1 MDMDCVCRYVRL
13 KISAAFHAA
22 DSGEESGMGRWRLR
36 AAVIALAMGLPGIA
50 ARADSAR
57 HFSFAYDQP
66 HSTGYGIAAD
76 LFNSKL
82 MEMSHGS
89 MAIDQFPGA
98 QLGQEP
104 QMLQKI
110 RTGDIDFMISST
122 ANAAT
127 VAPESGVLSIHY
139 LFRSEDQLIKAIA
152 DPRLIAA
159 VREMFDATVK
169 DGHVLA
175 LATLG
180 LRDLYGKRP
189 VASVDDLKGYKV
201 RVQATPTEDTLFPA
215 YGAQTVH
222 MPFGSVYTSLQTGV
236 VDFAENGVNV
246 YDSNKHYEV
255 APVLSMTEHE
265 ANNSVIWVSD
275 KLWASLTDE
284 QKGWVQAAAAEV
296 GSKQPAQAIALEH
309 KSLAKLQKLGVKVV
323 TDVDKASFIKIAEPL
338 QDKLAKRPRPARR
351 KDPAGLPLDRIGD
364 GRARRPRPRRR
375 SPPEVAGAGPA
386 RARADAALRRVPG
399 RLHLDDAA

>member
-1 MDMDCVCRYVRL
+1 MRRER
-13 KISAAFHAA
+13 
-22 DSGEESGMGRWRLR
+22 EEKQMGRWRLC
-36 AAVIALAMGLPGIA
+36 APAIAVAMGVLAGMA
-50 ARADSAR
+50 ARADQTR

-76 LFNSKL
+76 LFNGKL
-82 MEMSHGS
+82 MELSQGS

-152 DPRLIAA
+152 DPRLITA

-189 VASVDDLKGYKV
+189 VTSVGDLKGFKV

-215 YGAQTVH
+215 YGAQTIH

-265 ANNSVIWVSD
+265 ANNSVVWVSD
-275 KLWASLTDE
+275 KLWSSLSDE
-284 QKGWVQAAAAEV
+284 QKGWVREAAAEV

-309 KSLAKLQKLGVKVV
+309 KSLVKLQKLGVKVI

-338 QDKLAKRPRPARR
+338 QDKLAKSLGPHAE
-351 KDPAGLPLDRIGD
+351 KILQVC
-364 GRARRPRPRRR
+364 R
-375 SPPEVAGAGPA
+375 SIE
-386 RARADAALRRVPG
+386 
-399 RLHLDDAA
+399 

>member
-1 MDMDCVCRYVRL
+1 
-13 KISAAFHAA
+13 
-22 DSGEESGMGRWRLR
+22 MGRGRLC
-36 AAVIALAMGLPGIA
+36 AAIIAVTMGGLTGIA

-66 HSTGYGIAAD
+66 HSTGYGVAAD
-76 LFNSKL
+76 IFNGKL
-82 MEMSHGS
+82 TEMSHGS
-89 MAIDQFPGA
+89 MMIDQFPGA

-139 LFRSEDQLIKAIA
+139 LFHSEDQLIKAIA

-159 VREMFDATVK
+159 VREMFDASVK

-189 VASVDDLKGYKV
+189 VASVGDLKGFKV

-215 YGAQTVH
+215 YGTQAVH

-265 ANNSVIWVSD
+265 ANNSVIWISD

-284 QKGWVQAAAAEV
+284 QKNWVQAAAVEV
-296 GSKQPAQAIALEH
+296 GSKQPAQAVALEH

-323 TDVDKASFIKIAEPL
+323 ANVDKASFIKIAEPL
-338 QDKLAKRPRPARR
+338 QDKLAKDLGPHAE
-351 KDPAGLPLDRIGD
+351 KILQVC
-364 GRARRPRPRRR
+364 R
-375 SPPEVAGAGPA
+375 SIE
-386 RARADAALRRVPG
+386 
-399 RLHLDDAA
+399 

>member
-1 MDMDCVCRYVRL
+1 
-13 KISAAFHAA
+13 
-22 DSGEESGMGRWRLR
+22 
-36 AAVIALAMGLPGIA
+36 
-50 ARADSAR
+50 
-57 HFSFAYDQP
+57 
-66 HSTGYGIAAD
+66 
-76 LFNSKL
+76 
-82 MEMSHGS
+82 
-89 MAIDQFPGA
+89 
-98 QLGQEP
+98 
-104 QMLQKI
+104 
-110 RTGDIDFMISST
+110 MISST

-127 VAPESGVLSIHY
+127 VAPESGVLSVHY
-139 LFRSEDQLIKAIA
+139 LFRSEHQLIKAIY

-201 RVQATPTEDTLFPA
+201 RVQATLTEDTLFPA

-246 YDSNKHYEV
+246 YDSNKHYEA

-275 KLWASLTDE
+275 KLWASVVR
-284 QKGWVQAAAAEV
+284 GRAEGLGA
-296 GSKQPAQAIALEH
+296 GSGGRGRAWKQPAEAIALEH
-309 KSLAKLQKLGVKVV
+309 KSLTRLQKLGVKVV
-323 TDVDKASFIKIAEPL
+323 TDVDKASFIKTAEPL
-338 QDKLAKRPRPARR
+338 QDKLAK
-351 KDPAGLPLDRIGD
+351 GLGPHAEKILQVC
-364 GRARRPRPRRR
+364 R
-375 SPPEVAGAGPA
+375 SIE
-386 RARADAALRRVPG
+386 
-399 RLHLDDAA
+399 

>member
-1 MDMDCVCRYVRL
+1 MDMDCACRYVRL

-22 DSGEESGMGRWRLR
+22 ASGEECWMGRWRLR
-36 AAVIALAMGLPGIA
+36 AAVIALAMSLPGMA

-66 HSTGYGIAAD
+66 HSTGYGVAAD

-89 MAIDQFPGA
+89 MTIDQFPGA

-139 LFRSEDQLIKAIA
+139 LFRSEDQLIRAIA
-152 DPRLIAA
+152 DPQLIAA
-159 VREMFDATVK
+159 VKEMFDATVK

-255 APVLSMTEHE
+255 APIMSMTGHE
-265 ANNSVIWVSD
+265 ANCNLLWVSD
-275 KLWASLTDE
+275 KVWSGLSDE
-284 QKGWVQAAAAEV
+284 QKGWVTAAAVEV
-296 GSKQPAQAIALEH
+296 ATKEPAMAIELEH
-309 KSLAKLQKLGVKVV
+309 KSRAKLEKMGIQFV
-323 TDVDKASFIKIAEPL
+323 DPVDKSGFIAAATPL
-338 QDKLAKRPRPARR
+338 QDKIA
-351 KDPAGLPLDRIGD
+351 
-364 GRARRPRPRRR
+364 
-375 SPPEVAGAGPA
+375 
-386 RARADAALRRVPG
+386 ADL
-399 RLHLDDAA
+399 

>member
-1 MDMDCVCRYVRL
+1 MPL
-13 KISAAFHAA
+13 KMGPWMSFAF
-22 DSGEESGMGRWRLR
+22 
-36 AAVIALAMGLPGIA
+36 ALAPLMLLGKIGA
-50 ARADSAR
+50 SGAQESR
-57 HFSFAYDQP
+57 HYSFGYDQP
-66 HSTGYGIAAD
+66 HTTGYGIAGD
-76 LFNSKL
+76 LFAAKL
-82 MEMSHGS
+82 AELSHGT
-89 MAIDQFPGA
+89 MLIDQFPGA

-127 VAPESGVLSIHY
+127 VAPQSGVLSIHFI
-139 LFRSEDQLIKAIA
+139 FRSEDQLIRAIA
-152 DPRLIAA
+152 DPRLSAA
-159 VREMFDATVK
+159 VREMFDDSVK

-180 LRDLYGKRP
+180 LRDLYGKRA
-189 VASVDDLKGYKV
+189 VASVGDLKGFKV

-255 APVLSMTEHE
+255 APTLSMTEHE
-265 ANNSVIWVSD
+265 ANNSVVWVSD
-275 KLWASLTDE
+275 KLWSSLTDDE
-284 QKGWVQAAAAEV
+284 KGWVQAAAAEV
-296 GSKQPAQAIALEH
+296 GSKQPTQAIALEH
-309 KSLAKLQKLGVKVV
+309 KSLARLQKLGVKVV

-338 QDKLAKRPRPARR
+338 QDKLAKSLGPHAE
-351 KDPAGLPLDRIGD
+351 KILQVC
-364 GRARRPRPRRR
+364 R
-375 SPPEVAGAGPA
+375 SIQ
-386 RARADAALRRVPG
+386 
-399 RLHLDDAA
+399 

>member
-1 MDMDCVCRYVRL
+1 
-13 KISAAFHAA
+13 
-22 DSGEESGMGRWRLR
+22 MGRGGLC
-36 AAVIALAMGLPGIA
+36 AAVIAMAMVVLPEMT

-66 HSTGYGIAAD
+66 HSTGYGVAAD
-76 LFNSKL
+76 VFNTKL
-82 MEMSHGS
+82 TEMSHGS
-89 MAIDQFPGA
+89 MTIDQFPGA

-139 LFRSEDQLIKAIA
+139 LFHSEDQLIKAMA

-159 VREMFDATVK
+159 VKAMFDASVK

-189 VASVDDLKGYKV
+189 VASVADLKGFKV

-265 ANNSVIWVSD
+265 ANNSVVWISD
-275 KLWASLTDE
+275 KLWSSLTDE
-284 QKGWVQAAAAEV
+284 QKGWVQGAAAEV
-296 GSKQPAQAIALEH
+296 GLKQPALAIALEH

-323 TDVDKASFIKIAEPL
+323 ANVDKASFIKIAEPL
-338 QDKLAKRPRPARR
+338 QDKLAK
-351 KDPAGLPLDRIGD
+351 GLGPHAETILQVC
-364 GRARRPRPRRR
+364 R
-375 SPPEVAGAGPA
+375 SIE
-386 RARADAALRRVPG
+386 
-399 RLHLDDAA
+399 